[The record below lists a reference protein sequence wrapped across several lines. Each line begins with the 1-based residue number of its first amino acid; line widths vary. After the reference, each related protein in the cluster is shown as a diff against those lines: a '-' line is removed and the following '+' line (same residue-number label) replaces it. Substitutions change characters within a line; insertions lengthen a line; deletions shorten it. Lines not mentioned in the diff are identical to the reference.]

1 MKSRYCR
8 ITKLINKEG
17 RRYLISHN
25 WRYPL
30 NENKYTYPPLHD
42 VIVFSTITTQ
52 FNSYRGR
59 LRLILKN
66 NLFGLYSGNYCDGT
80 QKAIFE

>member
-1 MKSRYCR
+1 MKSRYRR

-30 NENKYTYPPLHD
+30 NENKYTYRPLHD
-42 VIVFSTITTQ
+42 VTFI
-52 FNSYRGR
+52 
-59 LRLILKN
+59 
-66 NLFGLYSGNYCDGT
+66 
-80 QKAIFE
+80 